1 MSRGKFSRA
10 LKRSI
15 CIEYMQSG
23 MSRKEIALKYNL
35 PSTNLLSA
43 WIQSCLSPLEIH
55 EKCASLPRE
64 TVEKDEDMAKKVVQE
79 SVDQTALIEAQRKQI
94 EKLEKQLKFSQ
105 DKVLA
110 LNTLIDVIEEQGIK
124 VRKKA
129 GVNVDAVKQI
139 RQMDPGIGYYK
150 LWLMSKRMFLCDWV
164 PGRDAFLQLMR
175 DFQLMQKRP
184 KPRHT
189 TNSNHRFRMYKNL
202 IRGFV
207 PTRPNQLWVSDIT
220 YIDLVDDC
228 CYLHLVTDAYS
239 HKIVGWCL
247 SDTLEAEHTL
257 EALRMAI
264 SQATA
269 DELRGLIHH
278 SDRGVQYCCNA
289 YTDELKKYGIKISMT
304 EDYKP
309 TDNAIAERVNGI
321 LKTEVIYHEK
331 RFKTYQDA
339 LERISGFIAFYNDTR
354 PHSSIGMKT
363 PSEVHQE
370 QGPQRIMWKTAKE
383 LSGAVCP
390 LPQGTP

>member
-1 MSRGKFSRA
+1 MH
-10 LKRSI
+10 I
-15 CIEYMQSG
+15 
-23 MSRKEIALKYNL
+23 
-35 PSTNLLSA
+35 
-43 WIQSCLSPLEIH
+43 
-55 EKCASLPRE
+55 
-64 TVEKDEDMAKKVVQE
+64 
-79 SVDQTALIEAQRKQI
+79 
-94 EKLEKQLKFSQ
+94 
-105 DKVLA
+105 
-110 LNTLIDVIEEQGIK
+110 
-124 VRKKA
+124 
-129 GVNVDAVKQI
+129 VDAVRQI

-164 PGRDAFLQLMR
+164 PGRDAFLQLLR
-175 DFQLMQKRP
+175 DFQLTQKRP

-189 TNSNHRFRMYKNL
+189 TNSNHRYHRYKNL

-239 HKIVGWCL
+239 HKIVGWRL
-247 SDTLEAEHTL
+247 SDTLEAEYTL

-289 YTDELKKYGIKISMT
+289 YTDELKRYGIRISMT

-321 LKTEVIYHEK
+321 LKTEVIYREK
-331 RFKTYQDA
+331 RFKTHQDA
-339 LERISGFIAFYNDTR
+339 LERISSFIAFYNETR

-363 PSEVHQE
+363 PSEAHKE
-370 QGPQRIMWKTAKE
+370 QGPQRIMWKPART

-390 LPQGTP
+390 LPLGTP

>member
-1 MSRGKFSRA
+1 MH
-10 LKRSI
+10 I
-15 CIEYMQSG
+15 
-23 MSRKEIALKYNL
+23 
-35 PSTNLLSA
+35 
-43 WIQSCLSPLEIH
+43 
-55 EKCASLPRE
+55 
-64 TVEKDEDMAKKVVQE
+64 
-79 SVDQTALIEAQRKQI
+79 
-94 EKLEKQLKFSQ
+94 
-105 DKVLA
+105 
-110 LNTLIDVIEEQGIK
+110 
-124 VRKKA
+124 
-129 GVNVDAVKQI
+129 VDAVKQI

-150 LWLMSKRMFLCDWV
+150 LWLMSKRLFLCDWV
-164 PGRDAFLQLMR
+164 PGRDAFLQLLR
-175 DFQLMQKRP
+175 DFQLTQKRP

-189 TNSNHRFRMYKNL
+189 TNSNHRYHRYKNL

-239 HKIVGWCL
+239 HKIVGWRL
-247 SDTLEAEHTL
+247 SDTLEAEYTL

-269 DELRGLIHH
+269 DELKGLIHH

-321 LKTEVIYHEK
+321 LKTEVIYREK

-339 LERISGFIAFYNDTR
+339 LERISCFIGFYNETR

-363 PSEVHQE
+363 PSEAHKE
-370 QGPQRIMWKTAKE
+370 QGPQRIMWKPVRT

-390 LPQGTP
+390 LPLGTP

>member
-1 MSRGKFSRA
+1 MH
-10 LKRSI
+10 I
-15 CIEYMQSG
+15 
-23 MSRKEIALKYNL
+23 
-35 PSTNLLSA
+35 
-43 WIQSCLSPLEIH
+43 
-55 EKCASLPRE
+55 
-64 TVEKDEDMAKKVVQE
+64 
-79 SVDQTALIEAQRKQI
+79 
-94 EKLEKQLKFSQ
+94 
-105 DKVLA
+105 
-110 LNTLIDVIEEQGIK
+110 
-124 VRKKA
+124 
-129 GVNVDAVKQI
+129 VDAVRQI

-164 PGRDAFLQLMR
+164 PGRDAFLQLLR
-175 DFQLMQKRP
+175 DFQLTQKRP

-189 TNSNHRFRMYKNL
+189 TNSNHRYHRYKNL

-247 SDTLEAEHTL
+247 SDTLEAEYTL
-257 EALRMAI
+257 EALRMGI

-269 DELRGLIHH
+269 DELRGLVHH

-289 YTDELKKYGIKISMT
+289 YTDELKRYGIQISMT

-321 LKTEVIYHEK
+321 LKTEVIYREK
-331 RFKTYQDA
+331 RFKTYRDA
-339 LERISGFIAFYNDTR
+339 LERISSFIVFYNETR

-363 PSEVHQE
+363 PSEAHKE
-370 QGPQRIMWKTAKE
+370 QGPQHIMWKPAGT

-390 LPQGTP
+390 LPLGTP